1 MKRRGLFLII
11 AVNLL
16 VLIALAFEYPHEMIG
31 PGPLDAGH
39 ASLETDC
46 FKCHAPWRG
55 AANERCEDCHSLQD
69 IGLRT
74 TQGLPIEHERL
85 KTSFHQAL
93 LNDDCTHCHFLHR
106 PPALVRRRHHSFSHD
121 VFSATDRARCESCH
135 IAPRDRMHEHID
147 KQCGECHQLARWSPA
162 AFDHDEYFRLDKRH
176 NKKCTTCHTGKD
188 YSDYTCYGCHEH
200 KPQKIRAE
208 HLEEG
213 IEEFDDCAACHPDSR
228 ESHASRKP
236 RAKPKRSLME
246 PTKPG

>member
-106 PPALVRRRHHSFSHD
+106 VQ
-121 VFSATDRARCESCH
+121 
-135 IAPRDRMHEHID
+135 RDRPGALRKLPHRA
-147 KQCGECHQLARWSPA
+147 ARPDA
-162 AFDHDEYFRLDKRH
+162 
-176 NKKCTTCHTGKD
+176 
-188 YSDYTCYGCHEH
+188 
-200 KPQKIRAE
+200 RA
-208 HLEEG
+208 HRQ
-213 IEEFDDCAACHPDSR
+213 AVR
-228 ESHASRKP
+228 
-236 RAKPKRSLME
+236 
-246 PTKPG
+246 